1 MPSASANIS
10 AKFMAQIEIGESL
23 VSRNSEPAE
32 ASRPSIVSSSG
43 SPAATSEPNA
53 STRMPSVTGQEN
65 SSERIIAARLASL
78 KSDHMPDAPVSA
90 TCTCSVPSAVTGPL
104 RSSAARTI
112 VFASALAPA
121 MTIAVCPSREI
132 VVPAWGRETEATR
145 ASVFN
150 LAATRPIVCWN
161 AGELVVWP
169 ELWTTTIRPVL
180 FRPPNSRLTRSRTC
194 TDSDPLACQ
203 PAPDSA
209 VSTRGA
215 KKPSATAT
223 TAQAMNT
230 VRALVAA

>member
-1 MPSASANIS
+1 MPSASANMS

-121 MTIAVCPSREI
+121 MTIAV
-132 VVPAWGRETEATR
+132 
-145 ASVFN
+145 
-150 LAATRPIVCWN
+150 
-161 AGELVVWP
+161 
-169 ELWTTTIRPVL
+169 
-180 FRPPNSRLTRSRTC
+180 
-194 TDSDPLACQ
+194 
-203 PAPDSA
+203 
-209 VSTRGA
+209 
-215 KKPSATAT
+215 
-223 TAQAMNT
+223 
-230 VRALVAA
+230 